1 MVKVGETTPATT
13 EAMFTILCDRLDDI
27 DDLLLEDVSP
37 REAWAG
43 IDDER
48 VIRREIARELRSRS
62 NGAYTVDQEAA
73 TADEKETDIRL
84 RVASTGQ
91 QAIIELKVGEKP
103 RSASQLLETLREQ
116 LLKKY
121 MAPHDCRAG
130 CLLISVATDRTWQ
143 HPHTKMVL
151 DLAALIDL
159 LNAECH
165 AIMNEMGGGLKM
177 MAKGLDLRARLPTER
192 NRNSGSKK

>member
-1 MVKVGETTPATT
+1 MPH
-13 EAMFTILCDRLDDI
+13 
-27 DDLLLEDVSP
+27 
-37 REAWAG
+37 
-43 IDDER
+43 
-48 VIRREIARELRSRS
+48 
-62 NGAYTVDQEAA
+62 
-73 TADEKETDIRL
+73 IRL

-91 QAIIELKVGEKP
+91 QAVIELKVGEKP

-121 MAPHDCRAG
+121 MAPLDCRAG
-130 CLLISVATDRTWQ
+130 CLLISVASDRTWQ
-143 HPHTKMVL
+143 HPHTGAIL
-151 DLAALIDL
+151 DLAALINL
-159 LNAECH
+159 LNAECR